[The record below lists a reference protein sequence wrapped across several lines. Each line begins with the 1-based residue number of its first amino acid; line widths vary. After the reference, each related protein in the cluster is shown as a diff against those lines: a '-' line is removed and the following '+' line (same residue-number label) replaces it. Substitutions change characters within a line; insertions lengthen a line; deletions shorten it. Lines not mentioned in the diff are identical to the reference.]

1 MVNVRAKM
9 LNTKVKHERNT
20 LLRDAALIDGSW
32 VMADVGR
39 TFDVEDPATGRVIAA
54 VPLMG
59 ADETRR
65 AIEAA
70 GAAFP
75 AWAGKTAQERA
86 DILYRWYVL
95 IEQHA
100 DELARLLTLEQGK
113 PIAEA
118 RGEVMYAA
126 AFVRFY
132 AEEARRTYGETIPS
146 PRFDTRI
153 VVLKQPL
160 GVVACIIPWNF
171 PAAMVTR
178 KVAPAIAAGCTV
190 ILKPAEATP
199 LSAFALASLAADAG
213 LPGGVLN
220 VVTGDPQAIGLEMCA
235 NPIVQKLSFTGSTAI
250 GRHLASQSSGTLK
263 RLGLELGGNAPFI
276 VFEDAHLDS
285 AVEGAVLSKF
295 RHSGQ
300 TCVCTN
306 RFLIQS
312 NVYEDFATRFVE
324 RVSKLKTGSGFD
336 SGIDIGPLINDKAI
350 TKVEAHVADAIE
362 RGAKLLVG
370 GKRHA
375 LGGNFFEPTV
385 LGNVTTDMCAARE
398 ETFGP
403 VATLMKFD
411 SEKEAVALAN
421 ATEYGLA
428 GYFYSKDAAR
438 CWRVSEKLEC
448 GMVGVNSGFLS
459 MEVAPFGGIKQ
470 SGMGREGS
478 HHAIDEFLELKLLHI
493 GGITQA

>member
-1 MVNVRAKM
+1 M
-9 LNTKVKHERNT
+9 LDTPVKHPQDG
-20 LLRDAALIDGSW
+20 LLRGGALINGSW
-32 VMADVGR
+32 VMADDDG
-39 TFDVEDPATGRVIAA
+39 TFDIDDPATGQVVAS

-59 ADETRR
+59 AAETRR

-70 GAAFP
+70 NAAFP

-86 DILYRWYVL
+86 DILYRWHAL
-95 IEQHA
+95 ILQHA

-113 PIAEA
+113 PVAEA
-118 RGEVMYAA
+118 RGEIMYAA

-132 AEEARRTYGETIPS
+132 AEEARRIYGETIPS
-146 PRFDTRI
+146 PRSDTRI
-153 VVLKQPL
+153 LVLKQPL
-160 GVVACIIPWNF
+160 GIVACIIPWNF

-199 LSAFALASLAADAG
+199 LSAFALAGLAMDAG

-220 VVTGDPQAIGLEMCA
+220 IVTGDPQAIGFEMCA
-235 NPIVQKLSFTGSTAI
+235 SPLVRKLSFTGSTVT
-250 GRHLASQSSGTLK
+250 GRHLASQSSRTVK

-276 VFEDAHLDS
+276 VFDDADLEA
-285 AVEGAVLSKF
+285 AVEGAVLSKY

-312 NVYEDFATRFVE
+312 RIYDDFARRFAE
-324 RVSKLKTGSGFD
+324 RVSKLKVGNGFD
-336 SGIDIGPLINDKAI
+336 SGIDVGPLINDKAI
-350 TKVEAHVADAIE
+350 AKVQAHVADALE
-362 RGAKLLVG
+362 HGAQLLVG
-370 GKRHA
+370 GKCHV

-385 LGNVTTDMCAARE
+385 LGNVTPDMRAARE

-403 VATLMKFD
+403 VAALMKFD
-411 SEKEAVALAN
+411 REEEAVALAN

-428 GYFYSKDAAR
+428 GYFYSKDNAR
-438 CWRVSEKLEC
+438 AWRVSEKLEF
-448 GMVGVNSGFLS
+448 GMVGINSGFLS
-459 MEVAPFGGIKQ
+459 MEVVPFGGIKQ

-478 HHAIDEFLELKLLHI
+478 HHAIDEFLELKCLHV
-493 GGITQA
+493 GGISQA

>member
-1 MVNVRAKM
+1 M
-9 LNTKVKHERNT
+9 LDTPMKHLQNG
-20 LLRDAALIDGSW
+20 LLRGGALINGSW
-32 VMADVGR
+32 VMADGGG
-39 TFDVEDPATGRVIAA
+39 TFDVDDPATGQVIASA
-54 VPLMG
+54 PLMG

-70 GAAFP
+70 NAAFP
-75 AWAGKTAQERA
+75 AWAGRTAQERA
-86 DILYRWYVL
+86 DILYRWHAL
-95 IEQHA
+95 ILQHA

-132 AEEARRTYGETIPS
+132 AEESRRIYGETIPS
-146 PRFDTRI
+146 PRSDTRI
-153 VVLKQPL
+153 LVLKQPL
-160 GVVACIIPWNF
+160 GIVACIIPWNF
-171 PAAMVTR
+171 PVAMVTR

-199 LSAFALASLAADAG
+199 LSAFALASLAMDAG

-220 VVTGDPQAIGLEMCA
+220 IVTGDPQAIGFEMCV
-235 NPIVQKLSFTGSTAI
+235 NPLVRKLSFTGSTAT

-276 VFEDAHLDS
+276 VFDDADLEA
-285 AVEGAVLSKF
+285 AVEGAVLSKY

-312 NVYEDFATRFVE
+312 NIYDDFARRFVE
-324 RVSKLKTGSGFD
+324 RVSKLKVGNGFD

-350 TKVEAHVADAIE
+350 TKVQAHVADALE
-362 RGAKLLVG
+362 HGAQLLVG
-370 GKRHA
+370 GKCHV

-385 LGNVTTDMCAARE
+385 LGNVSPDMCAARE

-411 SEKEAVALAN
+411 NEEDAVAAAN

-428 GYFYSKDAAR
+428 GYFYSKDNAR
-438 CWRVSEKLEC
+438 AWRVSEKLEF

-478 HHAIDEFLELKLLHI
+478 HHAIDEFLELKFLHI
-493 GGITQA
+493 GGISQA